1 MSKYDENLP
10 LLSSNK
16 ENTSIFSRINGIF
29 CKNSTNFSERTIHF
43 SGRTV
48 PSKFV
53 SNIVC
58 NQKYSLITFIP
69 KVLYDQFRHFFNFFY
84 LIVALLQFIPELR
97 TGPLFTYIAPLLFVL
112 FITMSKE
119 AIDDIRRYRRDR
131 ESNNRKYRKI
141 TKNGTKEIRSC
152 DIKVG
157 DLIEI
162 NTNDRIPA
170 DILFLRT
177 NDPTG
182 TVFVRTDQL
191 DGETDWK
198 VKRALGVTQH
208 LDTLDDIFNLDCTAN
223 IEAPKKD
230 IYVFNGT
237 IQYYDQISV
246 DNTFPEDSDMASSLK
261 IGSDALIGSI
271 DKVQNAYLTNK
282 QVVESLMLDNT
293 IWANSVLTCGKIYGL
308 VIYTGI
314 ESRSLMNTCT
324 KSLRKKTG
332 LLDEQVNTLSKILFV
347 LLFISSFILVFCK
360 GFDALWYI
368 SFARFMLLLSSI
380 IPISLIVNLEMAKIV
395 FSSQITNDDKMKGVA
410 VRSSIPEE
418 LGMVDYL
425 LTDKTGTLTQN
436 YMVVQTLHLGNSI
449 YHPENFAEIVNSLK
463 YIYNGYYIIEQ
474 ENKLTDLRSNNTKL
488 FPTISDNPIV
498 WNYSLDVLHLQ
509 NFLLGIALCHNIFPR
524 SSLDTNYKL
533 NGDNNSVEDLLDD
546 NCFDSDECMVDFN
559 QRHIV
564 YQSSSP
570 DEIALINFAASLGL
584 RLVGRSNEYM
594 DLDIEKLGS
603 NEISFDYIENSMA
616 GELTKVS
623 SSSIR
628 LTFKILACFP
638 FCSSTKR
645 MGILVEYKGKYI
657 YFCKGAESVIIELL
671 REKGSGWLMEECTN
685 LARLGLRTLVFSYRV
700 ISKSD
705 YETFDSIYS
714 FPCTSLLQRDQ
725 NLNNARKILEKD
737 MELLGLTGVE
747 DKLQIDVPLT
757 LEAFRYAGIK
767 IWLLT
772 GDKLET
778 ALCIAISAGIKPKH
792 LNFFVLESKYSK
804 GSTSEIGNFVEDI
817 ILQLNNFISE
827 SFMNHILVV
836 EGSILSICMNYC
848 PYLLIHAAS
857 LSQSVV
863 WCRCSPSQKKDLVL
877 LLKDY
882 HLHFSK
888 LGDGKT
894 PVTLEELNKFK
905 GNNLSVSFKQKIEET
920 NIKLKKGRNGYMK
933 RRKKDRRSD
942 YSIQDDGLNRLS
954 SFGDMNQF
962 IGITGNTTSARGSG
976 IPSLLISGANLDDW
990 MQEASSISR
999 YPQQANVSFSQSD
1012 SKSLSQNYQISG
1024 ISRTCRVCA
1033 VGDGGN
1039 DVGMIQAAD
1048 IGIGIVGKEGQQ
1060 AANAADISIHEFADL
1075 RPLFLW
1081 HGRHA
1086 YQNSAKLAHFVIH
1099 RGLIIATMQCVFSA
1113 LFYFIPVALFQGW
1126 LAVGYATYYTMAPV
1140 FSLVFD
1146 VDVNRSTALLY
1157 PELYRHLK
1165 TGRVMST
1172 KTFFCWVWK
1181 SLYQGTVIMLGSVM
1195 LFNDNILMNLVA
1207 ITFTSLILSEILNVF
1222 TEIHHWNEVIVSSC
1236 VASLLIYFA
1245 SFFLL
1250 ESYFDLKFIFT
1261 FSFWGKIC
1269 TLTSFAW
1276 GPILLYKL
1284 IKKTLHPPRYYKLM
1298 QQ

>member
-10 LLSSNK
+10 LLNPNRESK
-16 ENTSIFSRINGIF
+16 SIISRINGIF
-29 CKNSTNFSERTIHF
+29 CKNAASFSERTIHF
-43 SGRTV
+43 SGKTA

-53 SNIVC
+53 SNVVC
-58 NQKYSLITFIP
+58 NQKYSLFTFIP

-119 AIDDIRRYRRDR
+119 AVDDIKRYKRDR
-131 ESNNRKYRKI
+131 ESNNKKYRKI
-141 TKNGTKEIRSC
+141 TRSGTKEIRSC

-162 NTNDRIPA
+162 NTNDRVPA

-246 DNTFPEDSDMASSLK
+246 DGVLPEDSGIISSLK
-261 IGSDALIGSI
+261 VGSDVHIGQV
-271 DKVQNAYLTNK
+271 DKMQNTSFINK
-282 QVVESLMLDNT
+282 PVVESLMLDNT

-332 LLDEQVNTLSKILFV
+332 LLDEQVNTLSKILFI

-395 FSSQITNDDKMKGVA
+395 FSSQIMNDEKMNGVA

-436 YMVVQTLHLGNSI
+436 YMVVQTLHLGHSI
-449 YHPENFAEIVNSLK
+449 YHPENFGEIVNALQ
-463 YIYNGYYIIEQ
+463 YIYDGYNIIEKESQ
-474 ENKLTDLRSNNTKL
+474 LMDSRSYNAKPL
-488 FPTISDNPIV
+488 PTISDDSIV
-498 WNYSLDVLHLQ
+498 WNNSPDILHLQ
-509 NFLLGIALCHNIFPR
+509 NFLLSIALCHNIFPR
-524 SSLDTNYKL
+524 SSLDTNLKS
-533 NGDNNSVEDLLDD
+533 NGDNNSVEDLLDN
-546 NCFDSDECMVDFN
+546 NCLDSDECMVDFN

-594 DLDIEKLGS
+594 DLDLENLRKNEVNFDHMESSLTGDLEKGS
-603 NEISFDYIENSMA
+603 N
-616 GELTKVS
+616 LTV
-623 SSSIR
+623 R
-628 LTFKILACFP
+628 LTFRILACFP

-657 YFCKGAESVIIELL
+657 YFCKGAESVMIELL

-685 LARLGLRTLVFSYRV
+685 LARLGLRTLVFSYRI
-700 ISKSD
+700 ISRSD
-705 YETFDSIYS
+705 YETFDTIYS

-778 ALCIAISAGIKPKH
+778 ALCIAISAGIKPK
-792 LNFFVLESKYSK
+792 NSSFFILESKYSK
-804 GSTSEIGNFVEDI
+804 ENSFEIGSFVEDI
-817 ILQLNNFISE
+817 VIQLNNFISE
-827 SFMNHILVV
+827 SCVNHILVV

-882 HLHFSK
+882 HLHFTK

-894 PVTLEELNKFK
+894 AITLEELNKLK
-905 GNNLSVSFKQKIEET
+905 GNNIYVNFSQKIDET
-920 NIKLKKGRNGYMK
+920 GVKPKKDKNGYMK

-942 YSIQDDGLNRLS
+942 YSIHDDGLSRIP
-954 SFGDMNQF
+954 SFGDINPF
-962 IGITGNTTSARGSG
+962 FYPTSHSTSARGSMV
-976 IPSLLISGANLDDW
+976 PSILLSGTNVDDW
-990 MQEASSISR
+990 IQETNSVSR
-999 YPQQANVSFSQSD
+999 YTQQTNISFAQSD
-1012 SKSLSQNYQISG
+1012 SRSLTQNYQISG

-1048 IGIGIVGKEGQQ
+1048 IGIGIIGKEGQQ

-1099 RGLIIATMQCVFSA
+1099 RGLIIASMQCVFSA

-1181 SLYQGTVIMLGSVM
+1181 SLYQGTVIMLASVM

-1207 ITFTSLILSEILNVF
+1207 ITFTSLILSEILNIF

-1236 VASLLIYFA
+1236 VVSLLIYFA

>member
-1 MSKYDENLP
+1 MQKYEEKSP
-10 LLSSNK
+10 LIRTNKSSF
-16 ENTSIFSRINGIF
+16 SIFSF
-29 CKNSTNFSERTIHF
+29 FNSLLFKPSLSYSERSIHL
-43 SGRTV
+43 SGRTL

-53 SNIVC
+53 PNVVC

-69 KVLYDQFRHFFNFFY
+69 KVLFDQFSNFFNFFY
-84 LIVALLQFIPELR
+84 LIVALLQLIPELR
-97 TGPLFTYIAPLLFVL
+97 TGPLFTYIAPLLLVL
-112 FITMSKE
+112 SITIGKE
-119 AIDDIRRYRRDR
+119 AIDDFKRYKRDK
-131 ESNNRKYRKI
+131 EFNNKKYRKI
-141 TKNGTKEIRSC
+141 TRNGIQEIRSS

-198 VKRALGVTQH
+198 VKRALGITQH
-208 LDTLDDIFNLDCTAN
+208 LETLDDIFSLEIIAN
-223 IEAPKKD
+223 IEGPKKD

-237 IQYYDQISV
+237 IQYYEQNITSSFNPDDSGSSVNSQISV
-246 DNTFPEDSDMASSLK
+246 GHLSA
-261 IGSDALIGSI
+261 
-271 DKVQNAYLTNK
+271 TNLEK
-282 QVVESLMLDNT
+282 NISEYGADTATQPVVEPLMLDNT

-324 KSLRKKTG
+324 KSLRTKVG
-332 LLDEQVNTLSKILFV
+332 LLDSQVNTLSKILF
-347 LLFISSFILVFCK
+347 LLLIITSFVLVFCK
-360 GFDALWYI
+360 GFDTLWYV

-380 IPISLIVNLEMAKIV
+380 IPISLRVNLEMAKIV
-395 FSSQITNDDKMKGVA
+395 FSSQINSDKNMKSVT

-418 LGMVDYL
+418 LGRIDYL

-436 YMVVQTLHLGNSI
+436 YMIVQTLHIGHAI
-449 YHPENFAEIVNSLK
+449 FHQENFSEIVDALQYVQKGRVNIEK
-463 YIYNGYYIIEQ
+463 EERIIIDTMD
-474 ENKLTDLRSNNTKL
+474 NISTFPIISSNPTIWNNSNNT
-488 FPTISDNPIV
+488 
-498 WNYSLDVLHLQ
+498 LHLQ
-509 NFLLGIALCHNIFPR
+509 NFMLGIALCHNIFPR
-524 SSLDTNYKL
+524 SSIDANLSNENRNNSAEDIL
-533 NGDNNSVEDLLDD
+533 DNNNLG
-546 NCFDSDECMVDFN
+546 SDECMVDLN
-559 QRHIV
+559 QKHIV

-584 RLVGRSNEYM
+584 RLVSRSNENM
-594 DLDIEKLGS
+594 DLDLEKLYLG
-603 NEISFDYIENSMA
+603 DHLRNSMES
-616 GELTKVS
+616 GLYKNEKNFPV
-623 SSSIR
+623 R
-628 LTFKILACFP
+628 LSFKILACFP
-638 FCSSTKR
+638 FCSSSKR
-645 MGILVEYKGKYI
+645 MGILLEFKGRYI
-657 YFCKGAESVIIELL
+657 YFCKGAESVMIELL
-671 REKGSGWLMEECTN
+671 RQKGSGWLMEECTN
-685 LARLGLRTLVFSYRV
+685 LARLGLRTLVFSYKI
-700 ISKSD
+700 ISKEE
-705 YETFDSIYS
+705 YEIFNSVYS
-714 FPCTSLLQRDQ
+714 FPCTSLLQRDK
-725 NLNNARKILEKD
+725 NLNSSRKILESN

-778 ALCIAISAGIKPKH
+778 ALCIAISAGLKPKY
-792 LNFFVLESKYSK
+792 LNFYILESKYLK
-804 GSTSEIGNFVEDI
+804 HNVNFTEKLLQVEELKYQ
-817 ILQLNNFISE
+817 LQRYINE
-827 SFMNHILVV
+827 SANSNVLVV
-836 EGSILSICMNYC
+836 EGSILSLCIKYC
-848 PYLLIHAAS
+848 PFLLIHAAS
-857 LSQSVV
+857 LSPAVV

-877 LLKDY
+877 LLKEY
-882 HLHFSK
+882 HLKYLKLCESNALVSLDDLDSLSNKDLTYDQNNGESGKNIDNSKICSVKRRINEAKSGYNRKNNKNLNMFSF
-888 LGDGKT
+888 D
-894 PVTLEELNKFK
+894 ELNSK
-905 GNNLSVSFKQKIEET
+905 
-920 NIKLKKGRNGYMK
+920 
-933 RRKKDRRSD
+933 
-942 YSIQDDGLNRLS
+942 
-954 SFGDMNQF
+954 SFGINNF
-962 IGITGNTTSARGSG
+962 PKLAEYEGNIDEWDNDSDPMSNYSKQNTLSFVQTESKR
-976 IPSLLISGANLDDW
+976 IYNL
-990 MQEASSISR
+990 
-999 YPQQANVSFSQSD
+999 ANVSV
-1012 SKSLSQNYQISG
+1012 NA
-1024 ISRTCRVCA
+1024 RTCRICA

-1099 RGLIIATMQCVFSA
+1099 RGLIIAFMQCVFSA

-1165 TGRVMST
+1165 AGRVMST

-1181 SLYQGTVIMLGSVM
+1181 SLYQGTVIMLGAFV
-1195 LFNDNILMNLVA
+1195 LFKDNILMNLVA
-1207 ITFTSLILSEILNVF
+1207 ITFTSLILSEILNVV
-1222 TEIHHWNEVIVSSC
+1222 TEIHYWNEVIISSC
-1236 VASLLIYFA
+1236 IISILIYFA

-1250 ESYFDLKFIFT
+1250 ESHFDLQFIFT
-1261 FSFWGKIC
+1261 FIFWGKIC
-1269 TLTSFAW
+1269 VLTSISW

-1284 IKKTLHPPRYYKLM
+1284 IKKTIHPPRYYKLM
-1298 QQ
+1298 QH